1 MVERGRIA
9 VVLHHAQR
17 IVDVREH
24 IKAAVLLHFE
34 HLIEIFVQKGIAVQL
49 LVFMEVNIEIVR
61 HGVHRADD
69 HIERMRAHEIV
80 RRRVD
85 MDLSDLDTRKHLDS
99 AVPGRTALFP
109 RLAHAAL
116 RVAVLLRRT
125 AAEKVQMVGQ
135 TDDVQPGP
143 LAGRDLVVYRLRKV
157 GVRRISGV
165 HMQINTH
172 RFPSFR

>member
-1 MVERGRIA
+1 M
-9 VVLHHAQR
+9 
-17 IVDVREH
+17 
-24 IKAAVLLHFE
+24 
-34 HLIEIFVQKGIAVQL
+34 
-49 LVFMEVNIEIVR
+49 
-61 HGVHRADD
+61 HRADD

-85 MDLSDLDTRKHLDS
+85 MDLSDLDARKHLDS

-125 AAEKVQMVGQ
+125 AAEKAKMVGQ

-143 LAGRDLVVYRLRKV
+143 LAGRDLVV
-157 GVRRISGV
+157 
-165 HMQINTH
+165 
-172 RFPSFR
+172 